1 MRVTFSTEG
10 GGIVREL
17 EVSSTQQM
25 GDLLLILSVEFEIPA
40 SQLLLQLNGNEVGLV
55 NDQEVGDM
63 GVVDEDLI
71 IVMRRIESGGLESKS
86 GEIGLEDIPRNVKPE
101 QLLKMIGLW
110 DDRYIDRNMIICDC
124 VVSRGSPPFRG
135 VISSCW
141 SRSEQ
146 GVEGERC
153 H

>member
-40 SQLLLQLNGNEVGLV
+40 SQLLLQLNGNEVGLE

-71 IVMRRIESGGLESKS
+71 IVKKRVESGGLESKS

-101 QLLKMIGLW
+101 QLLKMIGL
-110 DDRYIDRNMIICDC
+110 
-124 VVSRGSPPFRG
+124 
-135 VISSCW
+135 
-141 SRSEQ
+141 
-146 GVEGERC
+146 
-153 H
+153 